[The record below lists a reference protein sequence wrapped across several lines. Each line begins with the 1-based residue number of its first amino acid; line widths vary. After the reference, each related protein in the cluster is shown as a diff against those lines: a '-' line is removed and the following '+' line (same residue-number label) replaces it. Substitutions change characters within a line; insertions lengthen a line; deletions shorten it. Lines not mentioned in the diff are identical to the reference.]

1 LHANAKAIGLCFVQL
16 FTSAQARAG
25 IDKMPHLE
33 LLHTYSTKSATF
45 TETTAISGFMSGLP
59 AVWHQACKEHL
70 LPVSDAKSLLPK
82 V

>member
-1 LHANAKAIGLCFVQL
+1 MFCAAFLQCSRARWNRKNAALKAFAYVFNEIRHFHRSYGDNRG
-16 FTSAQARAG
+16 SRA
-25 IDKMPHLE
+25 
-33 LLHTYSTKSATF
+33 AF
-45 TETTAISGFMSGLP
+45 P